1 MGDYSYKYLDKQNIF
16 LQNIFFIASG
26 TSNIEVLKSL
36 GISSKSFSED
46 NGLLDIGIKQMHML
60 SSNQGLKKVLLNSD
74 STCNKYYSLLSV
86 PCIESGLVYAS
97 PLSDNITICPLPF
110 SSKTRITTENY
121 MKIKKKI
128 KTAKNNIN
136 NKNEKTY

>member
-36 GISSKSFSED
+36 GISSKLFSED

-60 SSNQGLKKVLLNSD
+60 SSNQVLKKVLLNLD

-86 PCIESGLVYAS
+86 PCIESGLVYTS
-97 PLSDNITICPLPF
+97 SLSDSITICPLPF
-110 SSKTRITTENY
+110 SSKTRVTTE
-121 MKIKKKI
+121 
-128 KTAKNNIN
+128 KTSS
-136 NKNEKTY
+136 YP